1 MKLSYEVSAQSQNIS
16 FNINLNRYQNSTKR
30 NISRVSNRLDD
41 YLQDPNEE
49 NIHDIRTAGR
59 RLEASY
65 RSLPGNI
72 RNKNKIKKYVKQ
84 SKDLFRINS
93 RIRDYDIIAE
103 KLRQYSDGN
112 VEKMPQARLQNMRK
126 KKLEEAK
133 VLAVALR
140 KMKLPK
146 LKQSKIS
153 ERKLNK
159 RYNKVVDKFASRIEM
174 NYPVVITNSDKITE
188 LHEMRKD
195 CKKLRYL
202 LELLGPNNANL
213 KNVSQLI
220 EELEKTQDMLGAI
233 HDYDTVVAYLK
244 HQPRN
249 RAIEGIV
256 HNIVGERKKR
266 YDEFRNYSKAN
277 LSHTNNN
284 FFLNIWKIV

>member
-1 MKLSYEVSAQSQNIS
+1 VLAQSRNIS
-16 FNINLNRYQNSTKR
+16 FNINLNRYLSSSKR

-49 NIHDIRTAGR
+49 NIHDIRTAVR
-59 RLEASY
+59 RLDSSY
-65 RSLPGNI
+65 TSLPRNV
-72 RNKNKIKKYVKQ
+72 RNKNKVKKYVRQ

-103 KLRQYSDGN
+103 KLQQHSDGN
-112 VEKMPQARLQNMRK
+112 GNVGKMLEARLQNTRK

-140 KMKLPK
+140 KIKLPK

-159 RYNKVVDKFASRIEM
+159 RYNRLINKFASRIEM

-220 EELEKTQDMLGAI
+220 EELEKAQDLLGAI

-244 HQPRN
+244 HWSHN

-256 HNIVGERKKR
+256 HNIVEERKKR

-277 LSHTNNN
+277 LSHTNNS